1 MCCESDLNGRI
12 TLSCFQ
18 RTLVLLIV
26 QHTSDLRM
34 NVAHTVKCASWR
46 TSDLLSCL
54 KIRIVEM
61 ARIAGR
67 IVS

>member
-1 MCCESDLNGRI
+1 MLF
-12 TLSCFQ
+12 TFQ
-18 RTLVLLIV
+18 N
-26 QHTSDLRM
+26 TSDLRM

-46 TSDLLSCL
+46 TTDLLSCL

-67 IVS
+67 MVS